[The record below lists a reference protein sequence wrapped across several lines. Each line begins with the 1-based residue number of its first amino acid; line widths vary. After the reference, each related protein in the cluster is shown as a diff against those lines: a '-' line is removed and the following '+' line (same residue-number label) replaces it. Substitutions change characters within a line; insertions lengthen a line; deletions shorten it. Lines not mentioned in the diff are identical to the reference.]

1 MAQDLSWIVIRSPA
15 SVVAISS
22 SSIDWP
28 QIPFFRPSF
37 FCIAHASAFARAR
50 RERVVRTERRRRRSA
65 SLPCLSLLSPR
76 DAIRIPIPSGPRC
89 LRASAL
95 GPAVPPSVRPSVRPS
110 VAVYLSLSV
119 ARRAVATLL
128 TDQSES
134 GGPAARDRER
144 LMQLPVVSPS
154 SPPSLLLLL
163 ASLVVFVVIVHC
175 ERRLCKRRVR
185 ARSAAMPFTCTRAN
199 SPSERTIPA
208 VAVSVLGSR
217 RRRRRRGLAS
227 HSLTIWFCGSTSRA
241 ASPGHAARRAL
252 PVPHA

>member
-1 MAQDLSWIVIRSPA
+1 M
-15 SVVAISS
+15 
-22 SSIDWP
+22 
-28 QIPFFRPSF
+28 
-37 FCIAHASAFARAR
+37 
-50 RERVVRTERRRRRSA
+50 VRTERRRRRSA

-95 GPAVPPSVRPSVRPS
+95 GPSGSPSVRPS

-217 RRRRRRGLAS
+217 PPATPPRAGESLTHYLVLRIYESSSLTRPRRRAVHCQCHMHRRSRTVARTDSSNGIGHPTVVACTALP
-227 HSLTIWFCGSTSRA
+227 STSAVESQAGAR
-241 ASPGHAARRAL
+241 HA
-252 PVPHA
+252 PKT